1 MVLNSRHIWWEI
13 KFNRKPYPSAIDG
26 DAFILANSGDS
37 SASLSGTLY
46 FGRMDLRY
54 KLEAI
59 LMLQK
64 QVQGRMLILL
74 MIILRIR

>member
-1 MVLNSRHIWWEI
+1 MWS
-13 KFNRKPYPSAIDG
+13 NRKPYPSAIDG

-54 KLEAI
+54 KLEAM
-59 LMLQK
+59 MLQK

>member
-1 MVLNSRHIWWEI
+1 MVCKTVTYLVKSNLIG
-13 KFNRKPYPSAIDG
+13 NPYPSAIDG

>member
-1 MVLNSRHIWWEI
+1 MVLNSETYLVEI
-13 KFNRKPYPSAIDG
+13 KFNRNPYPSAIDG

-37 SASLSGTLY
+37 SASSGTLY

-59 LMLQK
+59 
-64 QVQGRMLILL
+64 
-74 MIILRIR
+74 